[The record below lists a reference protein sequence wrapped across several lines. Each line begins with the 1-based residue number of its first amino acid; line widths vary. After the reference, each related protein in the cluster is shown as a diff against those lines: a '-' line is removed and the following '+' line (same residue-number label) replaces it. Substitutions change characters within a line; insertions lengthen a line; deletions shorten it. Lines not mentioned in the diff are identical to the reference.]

1 MATDPQPAAD
11 VTDPSRPETD
21 PAASPSGGTAPIVTH
36 NRAQS
41 RFEIAVAD
49 ARAGAAE
56 YTDEAGRRIF
66 FHTEVADAHAG
77 QGLAGV
83 LVRQALDMTRAEG
96 LRVVPVCPYV
106 ARYVQRHHDWDDIVD
121 PVDDRA
127 LDAVRQATR

>member
-1 MATDPQPAAD
+1 M
-11 VTDPSRPETD
+11 TDPSRPGRD
-21 PAASPSGGTAPIVTH
+21 PAASASGGTAPVVTH

-41 RFEIAVAD
+41 RFEVAVAGT
-49 ARAGAAE
+49 RAGAAE

-66 FHTEVADAHAG
+66 FHTEVDDAYAG

-83 LVRQALDMTRAEG
+83 LVRQALDATRADG

-106 ARYVQRHHDWDDIVD
+106 ARYVQGHHDWDDLVD
-121 PVDDRA
+121 PVDARA